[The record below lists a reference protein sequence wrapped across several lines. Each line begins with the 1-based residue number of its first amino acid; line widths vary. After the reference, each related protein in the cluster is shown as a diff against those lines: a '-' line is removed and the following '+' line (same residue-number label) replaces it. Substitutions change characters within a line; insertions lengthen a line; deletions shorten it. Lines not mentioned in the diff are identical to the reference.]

1 MSGEWMS
8 GERVG
13 TLSVPTVDG
22 SYLELTSVSLDIVF
36 VCSSLNFDCFFYW
49 YGK

>member
-1 MSGEWMS
+1 MS

-13 TLSVPTVDG
+13 TLRSVPTVDG

-36 VCSSLNFDCFFYW
+36 VFSSLNFDCFFYW